1 LDDPYKT
8 LGVPRDATADAIRSA
23 YLKLAKRHHPDLN
36 PGDAKSEETF
46 KAIASANDLLSDPE
60 KRGKFDRGEIDAA
73 GREQAPRSSYREH
86 AEGDSGRRYSRAGS
100 QTGGWSEDEFGDI
113 FNSMFGEGR
122 QAGATTPRRG
132 ADASFTL
139 ATSFLDAVNG
149 ATLRLTLPDGIALD
163 VKVPPGTTD
172 GQTLRLR
179 GKGDPGRNDGPA
191 GDARIEIRVAPHRYF
206 VRDGQDVRIV
216 LPVTLP
222 EAVLGGDVEVP
233 TPRGVVHM
241 RVPPHSDDG
250 TELRL
255 KGRGVPAHNG
265 AAAGD
270 LYAKLN
276 IVIGPADTALEA
288 FLRDWKPEHATN
300 PRRGMQE
307 PT

>member
-8 LGVPRDATADAIRSA
+8 LGVARDATTAAIRAA
-23 YLKLAKRHHPDLN
+23 YLKLAKQHHPDLN

-73 GREQAPRSSYREH
+73 GQEQAPRSSYRAH
-86 AEGDSGRRYSRAGS
+86 AEGEAGRRYSRAGAQS
-100 QTGGWSEDEFGDI
+100 GGWNEEEFGDI
-113 FNSMFGEGR
+113 FSSMFGEGR
-122 QAGATTPRRG
+122 QAGSAAPRRG
-132 ADASFTL
+132 ADASYTL
-139 ATSFLDAVNG
+139 STSFLDAVNG

-163 VKVPPGTTD
+163 VTVPPGTAD

-179 GKGDPGRNDGPA
+179 GKGGPGRNDAPA

-206 VRDGQDVRIV
+206 LRDGQDIRMV
-216 LPVTLP
+216 LPVTLA
-222 EAVLGGDVEVP
+222 EATLGGDVEVP
-233 TPRGVVHM
+233 TPRGAVHM
-241 RVPPHSDDG
+241 RVPKHSDDG

-276 IVIGPADTALEA
+276 VVIGPADAALEA
-288 FLRDWKPEHATN
+288 FLRDWKPEHAVN
-300 PRRGMQE
+300 PRQFMQE
-307 PT
+307 PK